1 MTESHEANLDFQ
13 KTSDQVNPNVILL
26 QNVDDANVDLE
37 DEGYERKGD
46 LEEQVNVSD
55 EKRSESM
62 GKATTPPLMTL
73 FPPSK
78 EELSNT
84 GKATL
89 LCLAQG
95 FYPGSLNVL
104 WAAGGITK
112 TGHEIQTSEAEQQ
125 SDGSYHLSS
134 FLQLSAEEWQ
144 SGQEFS
150 CQLSHQAL
158 SSPMKK
164 SISSTNCAH

>member
-1 MTESHEANLDFQ
+1 Q
-13 KTSDQVNPNVILL
+13 P
-26 QNVDDANVDLE
+26 
-37 DEGYERKGD
+37 
-46 LEEQVNVSD
+46 
-55 EKRSESM
+55 
-62 GKATTPPLMTL
+62 ATTPPLMTL

-78 EELSNT
+78 EELSST

-112 TGHEIQTSEAEQQ
+112 TGREIQTSEGEQQ

-164 SISSTNCAH
+164 SISSANCAQ